1 MIAYYRVDERVIH
14 GQTLNVVTR
23 QMACDGILVGDDEI
37 AADPYFCTIF
47 KGMTNY
53 KVLIFSVDAAM
64 RKLQEAERSA
74 KNYFVIFKR
83 PTTLAEML
91 RRGYTIKQPSIMI
104 GPQASRPDTTTFFPT
119 MCLTKAEIQALDEI
133 AASGTTILMQS
144 ILNQVPINWLDAK
157 NGKKPKYKAS
167 LD

>member
-1 MIAYYRVDERVIH
+1 MPCR
-14 GQTLNVVTR
+14 QTFSLST
-23 QMACDGILVGDDEI
+23 MATARG
-37 AADPYFCTIF
+37 
-47 KGMTNY
+47 
-53 KVLIFSVDAAM
+53 
-64 RKLQEAERSA
+64 R
-74 KNYFVIFKR
+74 NYFVIFKR

>member
-23 QMACDGILVGDDEI
+23 QMACDGILVVDDEI

-91 RRGYTIKQPSIMI
+91 RRGTIKPPSIMI
-104 GPQASRPDTTTFFPT
+104 GPQTSRPDTTTFFPT

>member
-1 MIAYYRVDERVIH
+1 MIADYRVDERVIH

-23 QMACDGILVGDDEI
+23 QMACDGILVVDDEI
-37 AADPYFCTIF
+37 AADPYFSTIF
-47 KGMTNY
+47 KGMTSY

-64 RKLQEAERSA
+64 RKLPEAERSA
-74 KNYFVIFKR
+74 KSYFVIFKR

-91 RRGYTIKQPSIMI
+91 HRGYTIKQPSIMI
-104 GPQASRPDTTTFFPT
+104 GPQATRPDTTTFFPT
-119 MCLTKAEIQALDEI
+119 MCLTKTEIQALDEI

-144 ILNQVPINWLDAK
+144 ILNQVPINWLDVK

>member
-23 QMACDGILVGDDEI
+23 QMACDGILVVDDEI

-74 KNYFVIFKR
+74 KNYFVK
-83 PTTLAEML
+83 
-91 RRGYTIKQPSIMI
+91 
-104 GPQASRPDTTTFFPT
+104 
-119 MCLTKAEIQALDEI
+119 CLST
-133 AASGTTILMQS
+133 
-144 ILNQVPINWLDAK
+144 
-157 NGKKPKYKAS
+157 
-167 LD
+167 

>member
-23 QMACDGILVGDDEI
+23 QMACDGILV
-37 AADPYFCTIF
+37 
-47 KGMTNY
+47 
-53 KVLIFSVDAAM
+53 VD
-64 RKLQEAERSA
+64 
-74 KNYFVIFKR
+74 
-83 PTTLAEML
+83 
-91 RRGYTIKQPSIMI
+91 
-104 GPQASRPDTTTFFPT
+104 
-119 MCLTKAEIQALDEI
+119 DEI